1 MAHGTQPEP
10 PFALDAAEMTRQPE
24 RSVRFHRVQAAM
36 AILAITVLVGALA
49 FMLTSTVYL
58 AVTKSEDWH
67 DMFGWWDARMALIA
81 VLPAG
86 LYVWRW
92 NRIRA
97 AWRFRGYH
105 LGDEEL
111 YVRTGLMFRK
121 FVVLAYARI
130 QEVNVSSGPL
140 QRRFRLA
147 TLTISS
153 AAGKDT
159 IEDID
164 PQTAQDLRNQLTEFA
179 RERRLPV

>member
-1 MAHGTQPEP
+1 MVRGIQPEP
-10 PFALDAAEMTRQPE
+10 PFTLDAAELTRQPE
-24 RSVRFHRVQAAM
+24 RTVRFHRIQAA
-36 AILAITVLVGALA
+36 LAFLGITVLVGALA
-49 FMLTSTVYL
+49 VMITSTAYV
-58 AVTKSEDWH
+58 AVTKSRDWH

-81 VLPAG
+81 LLPASF
-86 LYVWRW
+86 YAWRW

-97 AWRFRGYH
+97 AWTFRGYH

-121 FVVLAYARI
+121 IVVLAYARI

-153 AAGKDT
+153 AAGSDT
-159 IEDID
+159 IDDID
-164 PQTAQDLRNQLTEFA
+164 PQTAQELRNQLTEFA

>member
-1 MAHGTQPEP
+1 
-10 PFALDAAEMTRQPE
+10 MTRQPE
-24 RSVRFHRVQAAM
+24 RTVRFHRIQAAL
-36 AILAITVLVGALA
+36 AVLAITVLLGALA
-49 FMLTSTVYL
+49 VMLTSTAYL
-58 AVTKSEDWH
+58 AVTKSRDWH
-67 DMFGWWDARMALIA
+67 DMFGWWDTRMALIA
-81 VLPAG
+81 VLPASF
-86 LYVWRW
+86 YAWRW

-97 AWRFRGYH
+97 AWAFRGYH

-130 QEVNVSSGPL
+130 QEVDVSSGPL

-153 AAGKDT
+153 AAGSDT
-159 IEDID
+159 IADID
-164 PQTAQDLRNQLTEFA
+164 PRTAQELRDQLTELT